1 MATFIK
7 KLYACKINTEQKKWK
22 CKIFINYGSIFSKG
36 CAALKSNAAQDEANL
51 ITLEASQ
58 RGGWVSCR
66 ALSDASKYMT
76 HTHSWNTHTYTY
88 TWHTHT
94 HWAQSRSSAAAVL
107 LISFIIYGLPR
118 KRIGT
123 VHPLLRQPL
132 LHFSLSLPLS
142 LSTSLL
148 LSLSLS
154 LSAGYT
160 FN

>member
-7 KLYACKINTEQKKWK
+7 KLYACKINNEKKKWK
-22 CKIFINYGSIFSKG
+22 CKIFINYGSIFSKA

-88 TWHTHT
+88 TWHTHILGAVTLFSCGCVVNFIHYLWLTSKT
-94 HWAQSRSSAAAVL
+94 HRHSAPTFTPGALTL
-107 LISFIIYGLPR
+107 LAL
-118 KRIGT
+118 
-123 VHPLLRQPL
+123 
-132 LHFSLSLPLS
+132 SLSLPLS
-142 LSTSLL
+142 CCLFLSRSLCCL
-148 LSLSLS
+148 H
-154 LSAGYT
+154 
-160 FN
+160 F